1 MIKVTL
7 NGNEIDVKDIQLN
20 QQIVELIMSIIDR

>member
-20 QQIVELIMSIIDR
+20 QQIIELIMSIIDR

>member
-7 NGNEIDVKDIQLN
+7 NGNEIDIKDIQLN
-20 QQIVELIMSIIDR
+20 QQIVKLIMSIIDR